1 MQSRDT
7 LRVCLVALEEKRERR
22 FTPMTATRMD
32 ADGRLK
38 EEGLTRQVIAAFFY
52 AYNRLGFGFLEA
64 VYRRA
69 LAHVLRKTG
78 LTVECE
84 KVLDVWFEGV
94 KVGHYRVDSVV
105 ENKIIVEIKAVER
118 LTATDR
124 KQLLNY
130 LRASNIEIG
139 LLLNFGPNA
148 QFERL
153 VYSNSNKPMLAA
165 E

>member
-1 MQSRDT
+1 MDT
-7 LRVCLVALEEKRERR
+7 
-22 FTPMTATRMD
+22 
-32 ADGRLK
+32 DGPLK
-38 EEGLTRQVIAAFFY
+38 EEGLTRRIIAAFFY
-52 AYNRLGFGFLEA
+52 VYNRLGFGFLEA

-69 LAHVLRKTG
+69 IAHVLRQAG

-84 KVLDVWFEGV
+84 KVVDVWFEGV
-94 KVGHYRVDSVV
+94 KVGHYRIDILV
-105 ENKIIVEIKAVER
+105 ENKVIVEIKAADR
-118 LTATDR
+118 LAAADR

-139 LLLNFGPNA
+139 LLLNFGPKA
-148 QFERL
+148 RFERL

>member
-1 MQSRDT
+1 
-7 LRVCLVALEEKRERR
+7 LVALAEKRERR

-38 EEGLTRQVIAAFFY
+38 EE
-52 AYNRLGFGFLEA
+52 
-64 VYRRA
+64 
-69 LAHVLRKTG
+69 
-78 LTVECE
+78 CE

-94 KVGHYRVDSVV
+94 KVGHYR
-105 ENKIIVEIKAVER
+105 
-118 LTATDR
+118 
-124 KQLLNY
+124 LNY

-139 LLLNFGPNA
+139 LLLNFGPKA